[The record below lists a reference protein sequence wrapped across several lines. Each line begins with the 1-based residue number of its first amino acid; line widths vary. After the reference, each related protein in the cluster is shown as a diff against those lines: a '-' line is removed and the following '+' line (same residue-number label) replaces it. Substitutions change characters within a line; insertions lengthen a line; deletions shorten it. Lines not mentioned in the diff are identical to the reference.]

1 MEDKKFLNE
10 ETYQKNRKK
19 IIKVSLIVLI
29 IGILIGCSLVV
40 IGIISQRRVNSKYSD
55 ENKQKLQEKIA
66 IEKKNLEIKKSELIK
81 AQNHRSFFHIMML
94 ELNVIAWNTI
104 LNVFLLLK
112 IQE

>member
-40 IGIISQRRVNSKYSD
+40 IGIISQRRVN
-55 ENKQKLQEKIA
+55 
-66 IEKKNLEIKKSELIK
+66 
-81 AQNHRSFFHIMML
+81 
-94 ELNVIAWNTI
+94 
-104 LNVFLLLK
+104 
-112 IQE
+112 